1 MQTVA
6 LVSITQ
12 NGSDQAVFLNG
23 EFISCADPSA
33 GDTTGIVEQAANN
46 LAKLFK
52 VDVVEIEHAAS
63 EDWDWNQVSE
73 QLRASGCL

>member
-1 MQTVA
+1 MPTVA

-12 NGSDQAVFLNG
+12 NGTDQAVFLNG
-23 EFISCADPSA
+23 EFIACGDPSA
-33 GDTTGIVEQAANN
+33 GETTAIVEQAANN

-52 VDVVEIEHAAS
+52 VDVAEIEHAAS

-73 QLRASGCL
+73 QLRATECL